1 MSLRILHVLFG
12 YYPDPI
18 GGTEVYVEALARY
31 QNESGL
37 QVTIAAPGEQ
47 DAHYQ
52 HNGLEVFRFELNPVK
67 DLNDLYGEGDL
78 RGAASLEQ
86 IAKNCKAD
94 VVHFH
99 AFTRGISLS
108 AAKKVRAN
116 GAALVIT
123 YHTPTVSCARG
134 TMMRWGATPC
144 SGILASEPCTAC
156 ALNSKGMSVP
166 IASALGRMP
175 KAISDSAK
183 YLPAASLTT
192 ALRMPALIKL
202 RENACLE
209 LFELAD
215 HWVGVCDWVCNVLR
229 SNGIEDN
236 RLTLSRQGVSRRSP
250 ERKLKVRDD
259 AKTLRLVMLGRIDS
273 AKGWHI
279 ILDALRQMP
288 ELLIDIDA
296 YAVNQDEGSEYA
308 NQLKQMAA
316 KESRFHWCEPLAS
329 EHMLSR
335 LSDYD
340 ALLVPSQ
347 WLETGPL
354 VVLEAFEAGLPVIGS
369 NLGGIAELVH
379 HDHTGFL
386 VSPYNEVGEWATALA
401 AIVDDRN
408 ALASWTHSISH
419 PRGMLEACQDMAV
432 VYQRAI
438 EHRAGNN

>member
-1 MSLRILHVLFG
+1 MSLRVLHVLFG

-31 QNESGL
+31 QSESGL
-37 QVTIAAPGEQ
+37 QVCVAAPGKQ

-52 HNGLEVFRFELNPVK
+52 HNGLEVYRFALSAVK
-67 DLNDLYGEGDL
+67 DLGDLYGDGDSQ
-78 RGAASLEQ
+78 GADALAR
-86 IAKNCKAD
+86 IAKKWKAD

-99 AFTRGISLS
+99 AFTRGVSLL
-108 AAKKVRAN
+108 AAKKVRVN
-116 GAALVIT
+116 GAALVVT

-134 TMMRWGATPC
+134 TMMRWGAMPC
-144 SGILASEPCTAC
+144 SGILASEPCAAC

-166 IASALGRMP
+166 IASALSQIPR
-175 KAISDSAK
+175 AISNSAK
-183 YLPAASLTT
+183 YLPSASLTT
-192 ALRMPALIKL
+192 ALRMPALLRL

-215 HWVGVCDWVCNVLR
+215 HWVGVCDWVCDVLR

-236 RLTLSRQGVSRRSP
+236 RLTLSRQGVSRRLP

-259 AKTLRLVMLGRIDS
+259 EKTLRLVMLGRIDS

-279 ILDALRQMP
+279 VLDALRQIP

-296 YAVNQDEGSEYA
+296 YAVSQNEGSEYA
-308 NQLKQMAA
+308 NQLRQAA
-316 KESRFHWCEPLAS
+316 DKEPRFHWCEPLPS
-329 EHMLSR
+329 ERMLSR
-335 LSDYD
+335 LPDYD

-369 NLGGIAELVH
+369 DLGGIAELVH
-379 HDHTGFL
+379 HEHTGFL
-386 VSPYNEVGEWATALA
+386 VSPYNEADAWAKILTAIA
-401 AIVDDRN
+401 RDRDK
-408 ALASWTHSISH
+408 LASCMRNIES
-419 PRGMLEACQDMAV
+419 PRGMPEACQDMMS
-432 VYQRAI
+432 VYRVAI
-438 EHRAGNN
+438 EHRAGDA